1 MQFLLFYAII
11 LYIGEVT
18 AKAARKIRV
27 RERKEINMK
36 CPACGSGES
45 HVLDSRH
52 TEEGNSIRRR
62 RACAACGK
70 RFTTYEV
77 IETTPLVVIK
87 KNGTREFFDRHKL
100 KSGLLRACQK
110 RQVDVEEI
118 VSGIEKELQNS
129 LDTEVTT
136 GKIGEMVMERLRQI
150 DAVSY
155 VRFASVYR
163 EFKDADTFLA
173 ELNKL
178 LRLPPEKEPAKDKA
192 GGRKRKKKEDAT

>member
-1 MQFLLFYAII
+1 
-11 LYIGEVT
+11 
-18 AKAARKIRV
+18 
-27 RERKEINMK
+27 MK

-110 RQVDVEEI
+110 RQVDVEDI
-118 VSGIEKELQNS
+118 VCGIEKELQNS
-129 LDTEVTT
+129 LVTEVTT
-136 GKIGEMVMERLRQI
+136 EKIGEMVMERLHNL

-178 LRLPPEKEPAKDKA
+178 LHRPAGNGPDEQNA
-192 GGRKRKKKEDAT
+192 AGRKRKKKGEPT

>member
-1 MQFLLFYAII
+1 
-11 LYIGEVT
+11 
-18 AKAARKIRV
+18 
-27 RERKEINMK
+27 MK

-62 RACAACGK
+62 RSCAACGK

-110 RQVDVEEI
+110 RQVDVEQI
-118 VSGIEKELQNS
+118 VDSIERELQNS
-129 LDTEVTT
+129 LDAEITTE
-136 GKIGEMVMERLRQI
+136 KIGEMVMERLRGA

-163 EFKDADTFLA
+163 EFKDADTFLE
-173 ELNKL
+173 ELKKL
-178 LRLPPEKEPAKDKA
+178 LHGETV
-192 GGRKRKKKEDAT
+192 KKEGKRRTAKEKAKEDPT